1 MTKTE
6 RRRTA
11 FHIITLALII
21 ASVCFS
27 VFRFQPVF
35 GRVLQA
41 FGDLGTSAAYYFL
54 FITFELEDL
63 VNPTILIIPD
73 NLETV
78 LPITIEQFEELMD
91 LWWER
96 IIDPDFFEEYCEIV
110 GDLLF
115 RVSQFL
121 TLSITPTISIVLI
134 LTSIYGERDNDHNV
148 DSKFLKFWKG
158 FPRRAWE
165 KVKFY
170 FKKYRDFLKSCKW
183 YRRALFGIWAYNLS
197 VVTIGLEV
205 CAWFFY
211 YSVTFDF
218 EAVLVTVAK
227 ILADFMVPLFFLPA
241 LAWLIIGYKVFDK
254 LRCKIA
260 MSRIR
265 ADVQKVKKFLLE
277 HLGAK
282 FLNGKQRSK
291 KTSLMTQFKT
301 ISETCI
307 LRPQAREGFLNRVK
321 QFPDFPWIVYIVFL
335 KKSRKN
341 HKIANWT
348 GIREFVNFLRW
359 ADANNKTHTEEQ
371 RRQIRRHLKK
381 RWRYTF
387 DSYCFGYDTTKKS
400 KGFDDKLEVQ
410 SIFDALEGYGKQF
423 WLYSQPTPLDMS
435 NYPIR
440 SDFELIDEGNL
451 PEFDGHLFEEDTAKS
466 FKRTQWSHR
475 INWDAFRLKPFNPGN
490 PENNSFEY
498 GIRCSMEHAK
508 ERKNQLT
515 RRASDKEEGQPT
527 QDNDGV
533 ETDTKIRTHL
543 ATVDNFTYQEDLAD
557 DQRAA
562 SLGADNLDLMT
573 KIYIKKSHGIKY
585 YVPFFAFDELI
596 YLIATLIF
604 DKVYL
609 FISRKKGSNTAL
621 IAFCWKLYGPIYRHY
636 IRYKNMYS
644 YYPLE
649 LKVEDGADNEVLSDG
664 QKLPLISLIAY
675 RGRFRTDALGEFY
688 YRKIKGTAFGLNDV
702 EMYTGKSMTL
712 EQMQGQNSY
721 MIKDLTRIFRGTW
734 KDPLKE
740 WEEEQKKAQQTNGHK
755 KNG

>member
-1 MTKTE
+1 MTSIEK
-6 RRRTA
+6 RRVI
-11 FHIITLALII
+11 FHALTVALII

-27 VFRFQPVF
+27 VFRFQAVF
-35 GRVLQA
+35 WRVLDA
-41 FGDLGTSAAYYFL
+41 LKDAGTSAAYYLL
-54 FITFELEDL
+54 FVFFQNIRVEDL
-63 VNPTILIIPD
+63 VTPTLGTLPE

-78 LPITIEQFEELMD
+78 LPLTIEEFECLMEIWQEIFFDSYYFELY
-91 LWWER
+91 LEL
-96 IIDPDFFEEYCEIV
+96 V
-110 GDLLF
+110 GDL
-115 RVSQFL
+115 
-121 TLSITPTISIVLI
+121 IYEASIVITQSTIPFVSFVFL
-134 LTSIYGERDNDHNV
+134 LRAVYSERDNEHGK
-148 DSKFLKFWKG
+148 DSKYLRFWKKLYEKTVRHCKFYYIKYRRFLKA
-158 FPRRAWE
+158 R
-165 KVKFY
+165 
-170 FKKYRDFLKSCKW
+170 KW
-183 YRRALFGIWAYNLS
+183 YRRALLFVWAYNLS
-197 VVTIGLEV
+197 ALTILIELSSWVLLFSVSWDLEITL
-205 CAWFFY
+205 A
-211 YSVTFDF
+211 
-218 EAVLVTVAK
+218 LIAK
-227 ILADFMVPLFFLPA
+227 VLADLTVPLFFLPWWISA
-241 LAWLIIGYKVFDK
+241 VIGYKVLDK

-307 LRPQAREGFLNRVK
+307 LRPQAQEGFLNRAK
-321 QFPDFPWIVYIVFL
+321 QFPEFPWMRYLVFL
-335 KKSRKN
+335 NKCRRN

-348 GIREFVNFLRW
+348 GIREFINFLRW
-359 ADANNKTHTEEQ
+359 ADANAKTFDFE
-371 RRQIRRHLKK
+371 RRREIRRYLRT
-381 RWRYTF
+381 RWDYKF
-387 DSYCFGYDTTKKS
+387 EGYCFGYDTTKNAAT
-400 KGFDDKLEVQ
+400 FDDKLDFQ
-410 SIFDALEGYGKQF
+410 TIFDALEGFGKQY
-423 WLYSQPTPLDMS
+423 WLYAQPTPLDAS

-440 SDFELIDEGNL
+440 SDFEIVDEGNL
-451 PEFDGHLFEEDTAKS
+451 PEFKAHLFEEDTKAS

-475 INWDAFRLKPFNPGN
+475 INWDAFRLKPFNPGS

-515 RRASDKEEGQPT
+515 RRSSDKEDGQPT

-543 ATVDNFTYQEDLAD
+543 ATVDNFTYMEDLAD

-573 KIYIKKSHGIKY
+573 KIYIKKSHGIKF

-596 YLIATLIF
+596 YIIASAIF
-604 DKVYL
+604 DAVYL
-609 FISRKKGSNTAL
+609 SISRKKGSNTAL
-621 IAFCWKLYGPIYRHY
+621 IALCWKLYLPIYRHY
-636 IRYKNMYS
+636 TRYKNMYS

-664 QKLPLISLIAY
+664 QKLPLISIIAY

-740 WEEEQKKAQQTNGHK
+740 WEEEQAKKAKEAKGK
-755 KNG
+755 

>member
-1 MTKTE
+1 MTRLG

-11 FHIITLALII
+11 FHVLTVALII

-35 GRVLQA
+35 GRVLEA
-41 FGDLGTSAAYYFL
+41 LKDSGSSIAYYFL
-54 FITFELEDL
+54 FLVELEDF
-63 VNPTILIIPD
+63 VNPTVKIIPE

-78 LPITIEQFEELMD
+78 LPITIEQFEELMEI
-91 LWWER
+91 WWER
-96 IIDPDFFEEYCEIV
+96 IFDPDFFEEYLEIV

-115 RVSQFL
+115 RVTQFL
-121 TLSITPTISIVLI
+121 SLSVTPTLSLVLI
-134 LTSIYGERDNDHNV
+134 LKMIYSEKDNDHNV
-148 DSKFLKFWKG
+148 DTKYLRFWKRLARRTTRKAKFYFGKYRKFLKT
-158 FPRRAWE
+158 R
-165 KVKFY
+165 
-170 FKKYRDFLKSCKW
+170 KW
-183 YRRALFGIWAYNLS
+183 YRRALFWIWAYNLS
-197 VVTIGLEV
+197 AVTIGLEV
-205 CAWFFY
+205 IAWFFFFT
-211 YSVTFDF
+211 VTWDF

-227 ILADFMVPLFFLPA
+227 IFADFMVPLFFLPA
-241 LAWLIIGYKVFDK
+241 WVWVIISYKLFDK
-254 LRCKIA
+254 IRCKIA
-260 MSRIR
+260 MSRIM
-265 ADVQKVKKFLLE
+265 ADVQKVVKFLKE

-307 LRPQAREGFLNRVK
+307 LRPQAQEGFLNRAK
-321 QFPDFPWIVYIVFL
+321 QFPDFPWMRYLVFL
-335 KKSRKN
+335 NKSRRN

-348 GIREFVNFLRW
+348 GIREFINFLRW
-359 ADANNKTHTEEQ
+359 ADANAKTFDFAK
-371 RRQIRRHLKK
+371 RREVRRYLKT
-381 RWRYTF
+381 RWNYTF
-387 DSYCFGYDTTKKS
+387 DGYCFGYDTTKSAAK
-400 KGFDDKLEVQ
+400 FDDWLEEQ
-410 SIFDALEGYGKQF
+410 TIFDALEGFGKQY
-423 WLYSQPTPLDMS
+423 WLYSQPTPLDAS

-440 SDFELIDEGNL
+440 SDFELVDEGNL
-451 PEFDGHLFEEDTAKS
+451 PEFKSHLYEESTKAS

-475 INWDAFRLKPFNPGN
+475 INWDAFRLKQFNPGN

-543 ATVDNFTYQEDLAD
+543 ATVDNFTYMEDLAD

-573 KIYIKKSHGIKY
+573 KIYIKKSHGIKF

-596 YLIATLIF
+596 YIIASAIF
-604 DKVYL
+604 DAVYL

-621 IAFCWKLYGPIYRHY
+621 IALCWKLYLPIYRHY
-636 IRYKNMYS
+636 TRYKNMYS

-688 YRKIKGTAFGLNDV
+688 YRKIKGTTVGLNDV

-734 KDPLKE
+734 KDTMKE
-740 WEEEQKKAQQTNGHK
+740 WAEKDAEEAQKKK